1 MAMPVYEGNVI
12 QHAGITASVM
22 HATQGIGPITLTEL
36 FLLVIRAETY
46 SAVHLILHSKHTEH
60 IKPN

>member
-1 MAMPVYEGNVI
+1 MPVYEGNVI
-12 QHAGITASVM
+12 QHTGITASIM
-22 HATQGIGPITLTEL
+22 HATQGIGPITLTGL

-46 SAVHLILHSKHTEH
+46 SAVHLIPHSKYTGH